1 MMNISKRLFAVIVA
15 AGVSAVI
22 LGGEASFSPAAANE
36 IEILVDQN
44 PITTYDIKRRA
55 AFLKLQR
62 KKGNLTQMAREELT
76 DEMLKRMEMKRR
88 GVSIPDKEIDEAF
101 ARFASRNKL
110 TPAQLSEVLNKA
122 GVTPEHFKTFIM
134 VQMGWG
140 RVLSGRMRQTGMI
153 SEQEAVQRMRE
164 QGGAKPST
172 TEYLLQQVIFVIPAD
187 KRQALLAKRR
197 QEANAFR
204 SRFQSCDTTR
214 QLAKGMLD
222 VTIRDLGRVLEL
234 RLPNDWADDVKKT
247 SAGHTTPVH
256 DTEKGVE
263 FLAVCSARQVSDDR
277 VAQLVFSMEDAEKKQ
292 GGDQQAEKVSE
303 DYLKEL
309 RAKAKIVN
317 R

>member
-1 MMNISKRLFAVIVA
+1 MKISKRLFAAILATGISVA
-15 AGVSAVI
+15 I
-22 LGGEASFSPAAANE
+22 LGGEAPLNPAVANE
-36 IEILVDQN
+36 IEILVDKN
-44 PITTYDIKRRA
+44 PITTYDINRRA

-62 KKGNLTQMAREELT
+62 KKGNLTQMARQELT
-76 DEMLKRMEMKRR
+76 DDMLKRMEMKRR

-110 TPAQLSEVLNKA
+110 TTAQLSEVLNKA

-134 VQMGWG
+134 VQMGWN
-140 RVLSGRMRQTGMI
+140 RVLSARFREKGMI
-153 SEQEAVQRMRE
+153 SEQEAVQRMRQ

-172 TEYLLQQVIFVIPAD
+172 SEYLLQQVIFVIPAD

-204 SRFQSCDTTR
+204 TRFQNCGNTR
-214 QLAKGMLD
+214 QLARGIID
-222 VTIRDLGRVLEL
+222 VTVRDLGRVIEP
-234 RLPNDWADDVKKT
+234 RLPSDWADDVKKT
-247 SAGHTTPVH
+247 SVGQTTPVH

-263 FLAVCSARQVSDDR
+263 FLAVCSKRQVSDDR

-309 RAKAKIVN
+309 RAKATIVN

>member
-1 MMNISKRLFAVIVA
+1 MKISKRLLAAILATGISVA
-15 AGVSAVI
+15 F
-22 LGGEASFSPAAANE
+22 LGGEAPFNPAAANE
-36 IEILVDQN
+36 IAVLVDSN
-44 PITTYDIKRRA
+44 PITTYDVQRRA

-76 DEMLKRMEMKRR
+76 EEMLKRMEMKRR
-88 GVSIPDKEIDEAF
+88 GISISDKEVDTAF
-101 ARFASRNKL
+101 ASFASRNKL

-134 VQMGWG
+134 VQIGWN
-140 RVLSGRMRQTGMI
+140 RALSARFRQTGMI
-153 SEQEAVQRMRE
+153 SEQEAVQRMRQ
-164 QGGAKPST
+164 QGGAKPSA

-187 KRQALLAKRR
+187 KRQAIIAKRR

-204 SRFQSCDTTR
+204 SRFQNCGNTR
-214 QLAKGMLD
+214 QLAKGMID
-222 VTIRDLGRVLEL
+222 VTVRDLGRVIEP

-247 SAGHTTPVH
+247 GVGQTTPIH

-263 FLAVCSARQVSDDR
+263 FLAVCSTRQVSDDR

-292 GGDQQAEKVSE
+292 GGDQQADKVSE
-303 DYLKEL
+303 EYLKEL
-309 RAKAKIVN
+309 RANAKIVN